1 MKKNKPM
8 GCFLERKWLKILL
21 KMKILAFLIMV
32 LAYSATARV
41 YSQNQKVSIEVKQA
55 TIQDVLNEIK
65 EQTGLHFIYKKGL
78 FDGLERVN
86 IEVENEEV
94 KNVLNQLLRE
104 KDLECEVEDEVITF
118 KEIVKSALVKEQ
130 QEKKTIK
137 GTVTDKKGEVIPF
150 VSVGIKNTAQG
161 SITSLDGKFEFET
174 KESANLVLVVSCI
187 GFKTIQVPITNRSEI
202 SIVLENSIEEIDEIV
217 VTGVFNRRKES
228 FTGAAV
234 SFKADELKAVGSASA
249 LQSLT
254 IIDPSLN
261 IMDNNL
267 FGSDPNK
274 LPDVEI
280 RGKSSIMGLKEEYG
294 TDPNQPLFILD
305 GFETNLQTVMD
316 LNMNRVRSITV
327 LKDAASTAIYG
338 SKAAN
343 GVVVIETLVPKT
355 GKLQLSYKGDYTV
368 TVADLSD
375 YNLMDAS
382 EKMEFEILA
391 GRYGSYSG
399 DPIEQN
405 YLDNLKNERL
415 TEIARGVDTY
425 WLSEPIR
432 TGFTHKHNIYAEGG
446 ESKIRYGIG
455 LSFGDAKGVMKGSDR
470 GSIGGNVD
478 LMYRQ
483 GDFKFS
489 NKLTINSV
497 NSNDPNVPFLDYVNA
512 NPYFRK
518 RQQDGTILK
527 NLYESTN
534 EYEIPVGNPLWN
546 ASLNNKDTE
555 KQFSFTNNFIA
566 EWFTTNDLRA
576 RAKFGVRKST
586 RLNEVRIS
594 PLHTMFEDV
603 SDIDK
608 GSYSYLNREELR
620 YEGDLSMIYGKLI
633 NDVHSINLVGGFNFS
648 SNESMTNGYKSKGYT
663 DDQFDAPSFTNGYP
677 SGEKSVYN
685 ENETHSS
692 SFYLNGG
699 YAYDNRYLL
708 DLNYR
713 KDGASMFGVNK
724 KFRNTWSF
732 GLGWNLH
739 NENFLKENNLFQ
751 MLKIRGS
758 MGNPGNQN
766 FAAYQAFSTYSYTN
780 WMNNVFGSG
789 VLLATIG
796 NDNLDWQETLHY
808 NLGVDLVMLRNKLNI
823 TVDAYRKVT
832 DPLLAF
838 ITTPSSIGTT
848 SVAMNTGC
856 QTVNGI
862 ESTIKV
868 SPIYQPENRIV
879 WNLSLNMRHSRSEY
893 SNIGSSLSALNDKEK
908 IKPAGTTRYYDG
920 GSPSDI
926 WAVRSAGI
934 DPATGKELFIKKDG
948 SKSFSYDVSDEVV
961 VGNSSPDLEGVFGT
975 SLYYKGL
982 SVSCFFRYRFGGQT
996 FNSALFDK
1004 VENISLNDV
1013 NYNQDKR
1020 ALYNRWQKEGQVA
1033 EYKRISLIQQ
1043 TEKSSRF
1050 VMDENTISGESIN
1063 ISYEI
1068 PQKIVD
1074 KLGLSSLMVL
1084 ANMND
1089 FFHSSTVKKE
1099 RGIYYPYAK
1108 SVSFSIA
1115 ATF

>member
-1 MKKNKPM
+1 MKLSV
-8 GCFLERKWLKILL
+8 FL
-21 KMKILAFLIMV
+21 MLIGMIQV
-32 LAYSATARV
+32 SANV
-41 YSQNQKVSIEVKQA
+41 YSQTGKINVQVEQVSMSE
-55 TIQDVLNEIK
+55 
-65 EQTGLHFIYKKGL
+65 
-78 FDGLERVN
+78 
-86 IEVENEEV
+86 
-94 KNVLNQLLRE
+94 LLWE
-104 KDLECEVEDEVITF
+104 LQEKSDAVFVFNTKDLENLPEVSIDMKDVSIAEILDKLLFGTELEYILDDDVVVIQKKLPEVIQ
-118 KEIVKSALVKEQ
+118 KKAPLAEQAVQ
-130 QEKKTIK
+130 QEKKIIK
-137 GTVTDKKGEVIPF
+137 GTVTDTKGEALPF
-150 VSVGIKNTAQG
+150 VSVAFKGTNKGT
-161 SITSLDGKFEFET
+161 ITSMDGKFELET
-174 KESANLVLVVSCI
+174 EESSNLVLVISSI
-187 GFKTIQVPITNRSEI
+187 GFETIEIAIQDQSEL
-202 SIVLENSIEEIDEIV
+202 SIVLESSIAEIDEVV
-217 VTGVFNRRKES
+217 VTGIYNRNKES
-228 FTGAAV
+228 FTGAAA
-234 SFKADELKAVGSASA
+234 SFGVDELKAVGSSSA

-254 IIDPSLN
+254 TIDPSLN
-261 IMDNNL
+261 IVDNNL

-274 LPDVEI
+274 LPDIEI
-280 RGKSSIMGLKEEYG
+280 RGKTSIMGLKEEYG

-316 LNMNRVRSITV
+316 LNMNRVRSVTI

-355 GKLQLSYKGDYTV
+355 GKLQMSYKGDYTV
-368 TVADLSD
+368 TMADLSD
-375 YNLMDAS
+375 YNLMNAS

-391 GRYGSYSG
+391 GRYKSYSG
-399 DPIEQN
+399 DPLDQMH
-405 YLDNLKNERL
+405 LDNLKNERL

-432 TGFTHKHNIYAEGG
+432 TGFTHKHNVFAEGG
-446 ESKIRYGIG
+446 EEKIRYGIG

-470 GSIGGNVD
+470 QTIGGNVD
-478 LMYRQ
+478 LVYRQ

-489 NKLTINSV
+489 NKLTINSIK
-497 NSNDPNVPFLDYVNA
+497 SNNPNVSFLDYVNA

-518 RQQDGTILK
+518 RQEDGTILK
-527 NLYESTN
+527 NLYEPIDEFESP
-534 EYEIPVGNPLWN
+534 IGNPLWH
-546 ASLNNKDTE
+546 ASLNNKDAE
-555 KQFSFTNNFIA
+555 KHYSFTNNFIG
-566 EWFTTNDLRA
+566 EWFATQNLRA
-576 RAKFGVRKST
+576 RAKFGIRKSI
-586 RLNEVRIS
+586 RIDEVRIS
-594 PLHTMFEDV
+594 PYHTMFDDV

-608 GSYSYLNREELR
+608 GTYSYLNSENLR
-620 YEGDLSMIYGKLI
+620 YEGDLSMIYGRLI
-633 NDVHSINLVGGFNFS
+633 NDVHSVNLVGGFNFS
-648 SNESMTNGYKSKGYT
+648 SNESMNNGYKAKGYT

-677 SGEKSVYN
+677 SGGKSVYN
-685 ENETHSS
+685 ESEIHAS

-724 KFRNTWSF
+724 KFRNTWSV

-739 NENFLKENNLFQ
+739 NENFLEENSFFQ
-751 MLKIRGS
+751 LLKIRGS
-758 MGNPGNQN
+758 IGNPGNQN
-766 FAAYQAFSTYSYTN
+766 FAAYQAFSTYAYTN
-780 WMNNVFGSG
+780 WLNNVFGSG

-808 NLGVDLVMLRNKLNI
+808 NVGTDMVLLRNKLNI
-823 TVDAYRKVT
+823 TADAYRKVT

-838 ITTPSSIGTT
+838 ITTPSSIGTST
-848 SVAMNTGC
+848 VAMNTGV

-868 SPIYQPENRIV
+868 SPIYEPQNRIL
-879 WNLSLNMRHSRSEY
+879 WNLSLNMRHSQSEY
-893 SNIGSSLSALNDKEK
+893 SNIGASLSALNDKEK

-948 SKSFSYDVSDEVV
+948 SKSFTYDTSDEVV
-961 VGNSSPDLEGVFGT
+961 VGNSQPDLEGVFGT
-975 SLYYKGL
+975 SFYFKGL
-982 SVSCFFRYRFGGQT
+982 SVSCYFRYRFGGQT

-1004 VENISLNDV
+1004 VENISLNDI

-1033 EYKRISLIQQ
+1033 EYKRISLIQR

-1068 PQKIVD
+1068 PQKIINNI
-1074 KLGLSSLMVL
+1074 GMSSLTVL

-1089 FFHSSTVKKE
+1089 FFYSSTVKEE
-1099 RGIYYPYAK
+1099 RGIFYPYAK